1 MLELGKK
8 DKKAA
13 RQIIDKGL
21 HIEFVQGVQ
30 KIEEIIV
37 QWQAD
42 KSDARKT
49 YSELYKALTAHDK
62 HIAIRYDYMPGS
74 KYLAILLAQFLDGII
89 SEEDLSILSEP
100 IKQYIISVA
109 KSRGRERE

>member
-1 MLELGKK
+1 MLDLSKK

-21 HIEFVQGVQ
+21 LKEFERGVK
-30 KIEEIIV
+30 KIEEIIA

-49 YSELYKALTAHDK
+49 YLELYKALTDHDK
-62 HIAIRYDYMPGS
+62 HIARRYDYMTGS
-74 KYLAILLAQFLDGII
+74 KYLPIVVAQFIDGII
-89 SEEDLSILSEP
+89 NEDDLNILNEPTKQHVISMAKFLS
-100 IKQYIISVA
+100 
-109 KSRGRERE
+109 GDRE